1 MLMIFPD
8 DRFGRWLRSQR
19 LRQGLT
25 PELLAQAAQCD
36 VDLLLQLEQGC
47 LLELD
52 AQLCRRLLKAL
63 SVSPDTLFPPDDI

>member
-1 MLMIFPD
+1 MIFPD
-8 DRFGRWLRSQR
+8 GRFGRWIRKLRLQQC
-19 LRQGLT
+19 LA

-52 AQLCRRLLKAL
+52 SQLCRRLLKAL